1 MTEEFDFDD
10 VQPTGSS
17 SSSFRIAAV
26 ALGGLVVVSLI
37 LLALYYFFLAPGPD
51 DQLNANATQTA
62 LAATSVALVQEP
74 TQTARPTF
82 TTIPTQPATSTP
94 LPTLE
99 STLVPTSTLLPSPT
113 PSSLP
118 DTGFADDV
126 GLPGLFL
133 MAASMIVLIVI
144 TRRVRMGISD

>member
-1 MTEEFDFDD
+1 MAEEFDFDD

-17 SSSFRIAAV
+17 NSSFRIAAV
-26 ALGGLVVVSLI
+26 ALGGLVVISLI
-37 LLALYYFFLAPGPD
+37 LLALYTLFLAPGPD
-51 DQLNANATQTA
+51 DQLNASATQTA
-62 LAATSVALVQEP
+62 LAATSAALVQAP

-94 LPTLE
+94 LPTTE
-99 STLVPTSTLLPSPT
+99 STLVPTSTLVPSPT
-113 PSSLP
+113 PSELP

-133 MAASMIVLIVI
+133 MASSMILLIVI
-144 TRRVRMGISD
+144 SRRMRLGISD